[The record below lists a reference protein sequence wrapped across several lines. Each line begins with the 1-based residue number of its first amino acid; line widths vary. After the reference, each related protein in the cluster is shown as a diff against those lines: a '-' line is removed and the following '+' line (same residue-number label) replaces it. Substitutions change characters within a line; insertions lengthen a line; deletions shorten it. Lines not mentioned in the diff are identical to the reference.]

1 MAVISYAPS
10 TPDDRIR
17 RRRSLFNDYNKRREA
32 KAAVVPADPE
42 PTAAPRKG
50 VCPVCGKHIGRGVA
64 FHAKRCEG

>member
-1 MAVISYAPS
+1 
-10 TPDDRIR
+10 
-17 RRRSLFNDYNKRREA
+17 
-32 KAAVVPADPE
+32 VPADPE